1 MTLFNPIWDVTINGV
16 HYTEFVLAN
25 LSIQGGRNNI
35 YEQAQA
41 GYCNLTLYNVT
52 QSAISININ
61 DSVGISLQDSNGD
74 FVPIFGGSVVD
85 LAIEVVQ
92 AGNIGITQSI
102 NVIALGA
109 LSRLQKALYSA
120 SLNRAFDGTQINTV
134 LSDLLLN
141 NWSEVP
147 SALTWGNYT
156 PATETW
162 ANAQNVGLGEI
173 DQPGNYDLAARSAE
187 TIDVYSLV
195 SALATSGLGYIYE
208 DAQGRISYADSTHR
222 SQYLA
227 INGYTEV
234 SAAQAL
240 ASGIKVQ
247 TRAGDVRND
256 VTIQYGS
263 NSSSQVS
270 DQDSTS
276 ISIYGRLAQII
287 STTLHDQVDAESQAA
302 FYLSLRAYPQFM
314 MQSIRFEL
322 TNPEI
327 DDADR
332 DALINVFMGLP
343 LLISDL
349 PLNMSAGQFPGFV
362 EGWQWSAGY
371 NTIALTIL
379 LSPLAYS
386 LQALKWNEVSV
397 SEHWNTLSP
406 TLTWENALVVA

>member
-1 MTLFNPIWDVTINGV
+1 LYLQI
-16 HYTEFVLAN
+16 
-25 LSIQGGRNNI
+25 
-35 YEQAQA
+35 
-41 GYCNLTLYNVT
+41 YNVT
-52 QSAISININ
+52 HSQVNISIN
-61 DSVGISLQDSNGD
+61 DSVCISIKDSTGT
-74 FVPIFGGSVVD
+74 FVPIWGGSITDVS
-85 LAIEVVQ
+85 IEVTT
-92 AGNIGITQSI
+92 GGSI
-102 NVIALGA
+102 AINQVISIVALGA
-109 LSRLQKALYSA
+109 LSRLPKALWST
-120 SLNRAFDGTQINTV
+120 SLNRAHDGTQILTV
-134 LSDLLLN
+134 LTDLLIN

-147 SALTWGNYT
+147 SSLTWGNYT

-173 DQPGNYDLAARSAE
+173 DHPGNYDLAARSADV
-187 TIDVYSLV
+187 IDVYSLV

-208 DAQGRISYADSTHR
+208 NAQGQISYADSTHR

-227 INGYTEV
+227 TNGYTDV

-240 ASGIKVQ
+240 AAGIKVQ

-263 NSSSQVS
+263 NSSSEVNDEDLAS
-270 DQDSTS
+270 VATF
-276 ISIYGRLAQII
+276 GRLAQII
-287 STTLHDQVDAESQAA
+287 STTLHDQADAESQAA
-302 FYLSLRAYPQFM
+302 FYLQLRAFPQYM

-349 PLNMSAGQFPGFV
+349 PLNMTAGQYSGFV

-379 LSPLAYS
+379 LSPLSYS

-397 SEHWNTLSP
+397 SEQWNTISN

>member
-1 MTLFNPIWDVTINGV
+1 MTLFNPIWQVTINGV
-16 HYTEFVLAN
+16 QYQQFVLAN
-25 LSIQGGRNNI
+25 LSIQSGRNNI

-41 GYCNLTLYNVT
+41 GYCNLVLYNVS
-52 QSAISININ
+52 QSQVAININ
-61 DSVGISLQDSNGD
+61 DSVSIALQDSTNT

-85 LAIEVVQ
+85 LAITVEN
-92 AGNIGITQSI
+92 AGSVGMTQSI
-102 NVIALGA
+102 TIVALGA
-109 LSRLQKALYSA
+109 LSRLQKATYSA
-120 SLNRAFDGTQINTV
+120 AIAKAHDGTQINEV
-134 LSDLLLN
+134 LTDLLIN

-147 SALTWGNYT
+147 AALTWATYT

-173 DQPGNYDLAARSAE
+173 DQPGNYDLANRAAGV
-187 TIDVYSLV
+187 IDVYSLV

-208 DAQGRISYADSTHR
+208 NAQGQISYADSTHR
-222 SQYLA
+222 STYLA
-227 INGYTEV
+227 TNGYTDV

-256 VTIQYGS
+256 VTIKYGS
-263 NSSSQVS
+263 LSASSVTDEDLTSVS
-270 DQDSTS
+270 
-276 ISIYGRLAQII
+276 IFGRLAQII
-287 STTLHDQVDAESQAA
+287 QTTLFNSGDATAQAA
-302 FYLSLRAYPQFM
+302 FYLKLRAYPQYM

-332 DALINVFMGLP
+332 DALINIFMGLP
-343 LLISDL
+343 MRISDL
-349 PLNMSAGQFPGFV
+349 PANMSAGQYAGFV
-362 EGWQWSAGY
+362 EGWHWSAGY
-371 NTIALTIL
+371 NTISVTAL

-386 LQALKWNEVSV
+386 LQAMKWEDVSV
-397 SEHWNTLSP
+397 SEHWNTIVG

>member
-25 LSIQGGRNNI
+25 LSIQSGRNNI

-41 GYCNLTLYNVT
+41 GYCNLTLYNVS
-52 QSAISININ
+52 QSQVNININ
-61 DSVGISLQDSNGD
+61 DSVGISLQNSNGD

-109 LSRLQKALYSA
+109 LSRLQKALYST
-120 SLNRAFDGTQINTV
+120 SLNRAHDGTQINEV
-134 LSDLLLN
+134 LTDLLVN

-147 SALTWGNYT
+147 AALTWGNYT

-162 ANAQNVGLGEI
+162 ANAQNTGLGEI
-173 DQPGNYDLAARSAE
+173 DQPGNYDLAARSAD

-208 DAQGRISYADSTHR
+208 NAQGQISYADSTHR

-227 INGYTEV
+227 TNGYTDV

-240 ASGIKVQ
+240 AAGIKVQ

-256 VTIQYGS
+256 VTIQYGQ

-270 DQDSTS
+270 DEDLTS
-276 ISIYGRLAQII
+276 VAIFGRLAQII

-302 FYLSLRAYPQFM
+302 FYLKLRAYPQYM

-343 LLISDL
+343 LRISDL
-349 PLNMSAGQFPGFV
+349 PQNMSAGQYPGFV

-386 LQALKWNEVSV
+386 LQALKWEEVSV
-397 SEHWNTLSP
+397 SEQWNTISN